1 MERSFQRRTT
11 RLFAWMVSIP
21 LFLGAISFWAG
32 EQYRTS
38 IDWVLH
44 TETVAGAIQE
54 LLLTITDA
62 ESSKRGFLL
71 TGDQAF
77 RQRYAEAKE
86 RIPRRLENLRQLTM
100 DNPSQQARVLQLTT
114 LIYARI
120 REMQRVLA
128 LRLEGRLPDQ
138 DAIAAMRQGGVMMA
152 QIRQLCERMG
162 QEERRLLTIRTQAE
176 RSTEMEVGSSFA
188 IGILISMA
196 LLYWGHHLIQQ
207 YAAARDCA
215 EAKVWELNAHL
226 EARVHERT
234 TELERANERLSRSN
248 RDLTQFASVASHDLQ
263 EPLRT
268 IGSYAGLLGRR
279 YQGKLDEKADRY
291 IEHLVNG
298 AKRMQTLVQDL
309 LAYSRVGTQP
319 IRFESVDLER
329 VLHDVLESMRVG
341 VIERRA
347 RITHDPLPT
356 LQGDVGK
363 LGQVLQ
369 NLIGN
374 ALKFAK
380 PEQSPSIHISAW
392 RLGQDWIFSVRDDGI
407 GFDTQ
412 YAERIFLVFQ
422 RLHQVGTYPGTG
434 IGLAVCKRIVEAHG
448 GRIWAESEID
458 VGSAF
463 SFTLPAADGE
473 VRDGAGAAPLKSNH
487 EEHRSLQI
495 KT

>member
-1 MERSFQRRTT
+1 MERSFERRTN

-32 EQYRTS
+32 GQYRTS
-38 IDWVLH
+38 IDWVSH
-44 TETVAGAIQE
+44 TESVVAAIQD

-71 TGDQAF
+71 TGDEAF
-77 RQRYAEAKE
+77 RVRYAGAKA
-86 RIPRRLENLRQLTM
+86 RMPRRLAHLRELTRDNAKQQSRVDQL
-100 DNPSQQARVLQLTT
+100 SSVVES
-114 LIYARI
+114 RI
-120 REMQRVLA
+120 REMERVLS
-128 LRLEGRLPDQ
+128 LRLQGRLPDK
-138 DAIAAMRQGGVMMA
+138 DALAAMRQGGVMMA
-152 QIRQLCERMG
+152 RIRQLCERME
-162 QEERRLLTIRTQAE
+162 QEEWRLLTIRRQAE
-176 RSTEMEVGSSFA
+176 RSTELEVGVSFA
-188 IGILISMA
+188 IGILISVA
-196 LLYWGHHLIQQ
+196 LLYWGHHLIEQ
-207 YAAARDCA
+207 YAAARDRA
-215 EAKVWELNAHL
+215 EAEVWELNAHL
-226 EARVHERT
+226 EARVRERT
-234 TELERANERLSRSN
+234 AELERANERLSRSN

-291 IEHLVNG
+291 IEHLVSG

-319 IRFESVDLER
+319 IRFEAVNFED
-329 VLHDVLESMRVG
+329 VLRDVLESMRVSL
-341 VIERRA
+341 VECRA

-356 LQGDVGK
+356 LQGDIGR

-380 PEQSPSIHISAW
+380 PEHPPSIHISAW
-392 RLGQDWIFSVRDDGI
+392 RLGQDWIFSVRDNGI
-407 GFDTQ
+407 GFDAQ

-422 RLHQVGTYPGTG
+422 RLHQVGTYAGTG
-434 IGLAVCKRIVEAHG
+434 IGLAVCKRIIEAHG
-448 GRIWAESEID
+448 GRIWAESEVG
-458 VGSAF
+458 VGSVF
-463 SFTLPAADGE
+463 SFTVPATQSNFGE
-473 VRDGAGAAPLKSNH
+473 EAGAASSKAKYDK
-487 EEHRSLQI
+487 HRSFQV